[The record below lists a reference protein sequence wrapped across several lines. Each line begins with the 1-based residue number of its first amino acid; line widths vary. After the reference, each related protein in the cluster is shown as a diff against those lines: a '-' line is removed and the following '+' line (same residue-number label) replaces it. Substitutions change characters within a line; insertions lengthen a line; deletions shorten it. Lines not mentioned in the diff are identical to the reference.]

1 MYEAIIF
8 DAYGTLIDTE
18 KGSLEAIEAMLEK
31 NNCTVDPKEVYE
43 KLRRYHQHHMESI
56 DGFLTEEEI
65 FIKDL
70 KKVYDDLS
78 IDGDPEEDLS
88 LILSTVGVRDAFPE
102 TLEVLN
108 RLKHDYEIYI
118 GSNTDTDPLI
128 SDLQQNGIDV
138 DGWFTSE
145 ELRVYKPNKEF
156 YEKILEEIGKDRDEV
171 IFVGD
176 SQVEDIL
183 GPHYLGIDTV
193 WINRKDKRLRKDI
206 PEPDYE
212 IGGLRELYSILGC
225 SFI

>member
-18 KGSLEAIEAMLEK
+18 KGSIEAIEAMLEK

-56 DGFLTEEEI
+56 DGFLKEEEI
-65 FIKDL
+65 FLKDL
-70 KKVYDDLS
+70 KKVYDDFS
-78 IDGDPEEDLS
+78 IDGNPEEDLNI
-88 LILSTVGVRDAFPE
+88 ILSTLGVRNAYLE

-108 RLKHDYEIYI
+108 RLRDKYELYI
-118 GSNTDTDPLI
+118 GSNTDTEPLV
-128 SDLQQNGIDV
+128 SDIKHNGIKV
-138 DGWFTSE
+138 DGYFTSE

-156 YEKILEEIGKDRDEV
+156 YQKILEEIDLDAEDT

-176 SQVEDIL
+176 SQLDDIL
-183 GPHYLGIDTV
+183 GPNKVGIETV
-193 WINRKDKRLRKDI
+193 WVNREQDKLRDDI

-212 IGGLRELYSILGC
+212 ISDLKGLYPILR
-225 SFI
+225 